1 MSVGFLL
8 PIENSKYSREE
19 SYIHTAH
26 KSKPQIKWLLTQCEL
41 DPIVHESD
49 YELKETVS
57 VEGKPRSTRKE
68 RSVSPGV

>member
-49 YELKETVS
+49 YELRKQS
-57 VEGKPRSTRKE
+57 V
-68 RSVSPGV
+68 